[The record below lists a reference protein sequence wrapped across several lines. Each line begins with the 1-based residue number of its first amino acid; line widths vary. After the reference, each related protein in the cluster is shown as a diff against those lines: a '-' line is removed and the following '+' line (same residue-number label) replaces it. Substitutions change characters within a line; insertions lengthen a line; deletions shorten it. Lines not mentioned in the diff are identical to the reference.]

1 MPKEEFN
8 YKYNSNFAWNNSERT
23 YQDYSSSKDPI
34 SNKQKGIQKYQLHDY
49 HGAILN
55 FQKALDQTYNDFS
68 IHFNLACCYSILEET
83 DNAYFHLDKAV
94 DFGLDTTQI
103 STHKALA
110 YIRNHQDFKNFV
122 INGYQ
127 MTDALVP
134 PTFPLT
140 AEVNTE
146 LDILGKITGLGELRD
161 KGFLTEEEFN
171 MQKQRL
177 LLPRE

>member
-1 MPKEEFN
+1 
-8 YKYNSNFAWNNSERT
+8 
-23 YQDYSSSKDPI
+23 
-34 SNKQKGIQKYQLHDY
+34 
-49 HGAILN
+49 
-55 FQKALDQTYNDFS
+55 
-68 IHFNLACCYSILEET
+68 
-83 DNAYFHLDKAV
+83 
-94 DFGLDTTQI
+94 
-103 STHKALA
+103 
-110 YIRNHQDFKNFV
+110 
-122 INGYQ
+122 

-146 LDILGKITGLGELRD
+146 LDILEKITGLGELRD